1 MTKYPMY
8 VSRLL
13 FEASYVQRETYPAKT
28 KYSLNLDISLV
39 TLLPIH
45 KNGLLKMFYGQILC
59 N

>member
-1 MTKYPMY
+1 MY